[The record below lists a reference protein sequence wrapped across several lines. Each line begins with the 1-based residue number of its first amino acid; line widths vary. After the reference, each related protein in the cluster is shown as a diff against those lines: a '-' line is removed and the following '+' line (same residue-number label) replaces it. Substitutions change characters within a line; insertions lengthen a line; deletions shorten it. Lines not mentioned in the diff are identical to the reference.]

1 MADNTCIG
9 VKTNGDRCTKRVAAG
24 QQRCGTHMKTVET
37 HGPNTTA
44 IRELGYQH
52 KKALRQLE
60 ADGLLRMNTA
70 ENDDVRNDIAEDNLH
85 EIAFLKNRQKRE
97 VELLMRAHRNEIRRT
112 GVDPDADAN
121 ARRLEVERRRQEQ
134 LRLRQDEINALRM
147 AIMIRRHEHNNVVEN
162 QNNNLGQALRERAQR
177 HIRRQDDL
185 EAFAH
190 DNQNVHRERTVI
202 ATKEMVNIILT
213 IPVPNEYKW
222 NAIECSKTPG
232 EIIVMCKLTPK
243 AAWQM
248 TAKYCQDES
257 IYDLGKGIYGKV
269 LDGVWQYILGSSD
282 KEDLCRVLK
291 QEMEDNIGM
300 CAQGNL
306 SRLCNILAGYL
317 DGIGSQE
324 SVADILGR
332 LMPKLFEIEN
342 LNQRLAEA
350 FKILKDN
357 NVPIEQW
364 KSWLDP
370 LVMDQDVEM
379 SVGFL
384 RNERDEVIGFLAV
397 EV

>member
-1 MADNTCIG
+1 LELEGLARMEEVGQDNE
-9 VKTNGDRCTKRVAAG
+9 R
-24 QQRCGTHMKTVET
+24 
-37 HGPNTTA
+37 
-44 IRELGYQH
+44 
-52 KKALRQLE
+52 
-60 ADGLLRMNTA
+60 
-70 ENDDVRNDIAEDNLH
+70 RNDIAEDNLH
-85 EIAFLKNRQKRE
+85 EVGFLKNQHKRE
-97 VELLMRAHRNEIRRT
+97 MNLLLRQQRDEIRIT
-112 GVDPDADAN
+112 GIDPDEN
-121 ARRLEVERRRQEQ
+121 ARARIVQREIERERRLQEARDRAIAQHHEQ
-134 LRLRQDEINALRM
+134 LLNAAAVIDDR
-147 AIMIRRHEHNNVVEN
+147 ARREM
-162 QNNNLGQALRERAQR
+162 
-177 HIRRQDDL
+177 RRQDDL
-185 EAFAH
+185 EAFAR
-190 DNQNVHRERTVI
+190 DNQNVHRERTVN

-222 NAIECSKTPG
+222 NPLECSKTPG

-269 LDGVWQYILGSSD
+269 LDGVWQYILKSSD
-282 KEDLCRVLK
+282 KDDLCRVLK

-306 SRLCNILAGYL
+306 SRLCNILAGYM

-342 LNQRLAEA
+342 LSQRLSEA
-350 FKILKDN
+350 FKVLKN
-357 NVPIEQW
+357 VGVPIAEW

-379 SVGFL
+379 SVGFI
-384 RNERDEVIGFLAV
+384 RNDRDEVIGFLAV
-397 EV
+397 EI